1 MKEREVNIITHGS
14 FDMMEMSESEKAA
27 FMATLLARLL
37 ETTSKNERRD
47 LHAT

>member
-1 MKEREVNIITHGS
+1 MKEREVNIITNGG
-14 FDMMEMSESEKAA
+14 FDMMEMSESEKEA
-27 FMATLLARLL
+27 FMAALLARLL